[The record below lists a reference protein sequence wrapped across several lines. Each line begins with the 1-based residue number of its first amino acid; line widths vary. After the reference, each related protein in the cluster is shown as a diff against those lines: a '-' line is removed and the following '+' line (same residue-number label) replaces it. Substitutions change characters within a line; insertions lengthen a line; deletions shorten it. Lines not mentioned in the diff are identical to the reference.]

1 MNAQVNELQVVE
13 QNMIVTAFGKE
24 NGIQEL
30 FNRMAEQARSIV
42 PDVSTKKGR
51 DAIASQAYKVSK
63 SKTAVDNHGKDLV
76 AGIKAQAAVID
87 RDRKAWRDQCDALR
101 DEIRKPLDEWE
112 KAEEDRVQSINDRIS
127 NFDAGRVDAF
137 SSSELIKKI
146 IGEVEATTIDE
157 SFAEFANEAAIKKD
171 AALSSYKQSLEI
183 ALKREAEQAELERL
197 RQEEIARQQR
207 ERDET
212 IARQAAE
219 QARLEAELKAKE
231 EAGRVEREK
240 REAAER
246 EARLVAEKEASL
258 LREEKL
264 KQQAIEQAK
273 QAEIQKQQA
282 IEAER
287 LRMEQ
292 EQAAKVEAEH
302 RAELARQAN
311 QAHHRKICNEAL
323 QGLLALGIDEAK
335 GKEILQAINKG
346 LVPHVSIKF

>member
-13 QNMIVTAFGKE
+13 QNMIVAAFGKE

-112 KAEEDRVQSINDRIS
+112 KAEEDRIQSIKNRIS
-127 NFDAGRVDAF
+127 NFDAGRVDTF
-137 SSSELIKKI
+137 STSELIQTI
-146 IGEVEATTIDE
+146 ISEVEATAIDE

-171 AALSSYKQSLEI
+171 AALSSYKKSLEI
-183 ALKREAEQAELERL
+183 ALKREAEQAELECLRKSEQERL
-197 RQEEIARQQR
+197 QR
-207 ERDET
+207 EHEER
-212 IARQAAE
+212 IAHEAAE
-219 QARLEAELKAKE
+219 RARLEAERKAKE
-231 EAGRVEREK
+231 EAERVEREKQEAIAKAEREK

-246 EARLVAEKEASL
+246 EARLVAEKEAAE
-258 LREEKL
+258 LRA
-264 KQQAIEQAK
+264 QHAA
-273 QAEIQKQQA
+273 
-282 IEAER
+282 EAER
-287 LRMEQ
+287 KRIEA
-292 EQAAKVEAEH
+292 EQAAKLEAE
-302 RAELARQAN
+302 RQAEEARQAN
-311 QAHHRKICNEAL
+311 QAHRKKICNEAL
-323 QGLLALGIDEAK
+323 KGLLVLGIDEAK
-335 GKEILQAINKG
+335 SKEILQAINKG

>member
-1 MNAQVNELQVVE
+1 MNAPANTQVNELQVLE
-13 QNMIVTAFGKE
+13 QNVIVAAFGKE

-112 KAEEDRVQSINDRIS
+112 KAEEDRIQSIKDRIS
-127 NFDAGRVDAF
+127 NFDAGRVDTF
-137 SSSELIKKI
+137 STSYLIQTI
-146 IGEVEATTIDE
+146 ISEVEATAIDE

-171 AALSSYKQSLEI
+171 AALSSYKKSLEI
-183 ALKREAEQAELERL
+183 ALKREAEQVELERL
-197 RQEEIARQQR
+197 RKSEQERLQR
-207 ERDET
+207 EHEER
-212 IARQAAE
+212 IAHEAAE
-219 QARLEAELKAKE
+219 RARLEAERKAKE
-231 EAGRVEREK
+231 EAERVEREKQEAVAKAEREK

-246 EARLVAEKEASL
+246 EARLVAEKEAAE
-258 LREEKL
+258 LRA
-264 KQQAIEQAK
+264 QHAA
-273 QAEIQKQQA
+273 
-282 IEAER
+282 EAER
-287 LRMEQ
+287 KRIEA
-292 EQAAKVEAEH
+292 EQAAKLEAE
-302 RAELARQAN
+302 RQAEEARQAN
-311 QAHHRKICNEAL
+311 QAHRKKICNEAL
-323 QGLLALGIDEAK
+323 KGLLALGIDEAK
-335 GKEILQAINKG
+335 SKEILQAINKG

>member
-1 MNAQVNELQVVE
+1 MEFRYFKL
-13 QNMIVTAFGKE
+13 AFGKE

-112 KAEEDRVQSINDRIS
+112 KAEEDRIQSIKDRIS
-127 NFDAGRVDAF
+127 NFDAGRVDTF
-137 SSSELIKKI
+137 STSDLIQTI
-146 IGEVEATTIDE
+146 ISEVEATAIDE

-171 AALSSYKQSLEI
+171 AALSSYKKSLEI
-183 ALKREAEQAELERL
+183 ALKREAEQVELERL
-197 RQEEIARQQR
+197 RKSEQERLQR
-207 ERDET
+207 EHEER
-212 IARQAAE
+212 IAHEAAE
-219 QARLEAELKAKE
+219 KARLEAERKAKE
-231 EAGRVEREK
+231 EADRVEREKQEAIAKAEREK

-246 EARLVAEKEASL
+246 EARLVAEKEAAE
-258 LREEKL
+258 LRA
-264 KQQAIEQAK
+264 QHAA
-273 QAEIQKQQA
+273 
-282 IEAER
+282 EAER
-287 LRMEQ
+287 KRIEA
-292 EQAAKVEAEH
+292 EQAAKLEAE
-302 RAELARQAN
+302 RQADEARQAN
-311 QAHHRKICNEAL
+311 QAHRKKICNEAL
-323 QGLLALGIDEAK
+323 KGLLALGIDEAK
-335 GKEILQAINKG
+335 SKEILQAINKG

>member
-1 MNAQVNELQVVE
+1 MNAQVNELQVLE
-13 QNMIVTAFGKE
+13 QNVIVAAFGKE

-112 KAEEDRVQSINDRIS
+112 KAEEDRVQTIKDRIS
-127 NFDAGRVDAF
+127 NFDAGRVDAL

-146 IGEVEATTIDE
+146 IGEVEATAIDE
-157 SFAEFANEAAIKKD
+157 SFAEFANEASIKKD
-171 AALSSYKQSLEI
+171 AALTSYKQSLEI

-197 RQEEIARQQR
+197 RQEEIVRQQK
-207 ERDET
+207 ERDEA

-219 QARLEAELKAKE
+219 QARIEAERKAKE
-231 EAGRVEREK
+231 EADRVEREKQEAIATAEREK
-240 REAAER
+240 REASER
-246 EARLVAEKEASL
+246 EARLVAEKEAAE
-258 LREEKL
+258 LR
-264 KQQAIEQAK
+264 AK
-273 QAEIQKQQA
+273 HAA
-282 IEAER
+282 EAER
-287 LRMEQ
+287 QRIEA
-292 EQAAKVEAEH
+292 EQAAKAEAER

-311 QAHHRKICNEAL
+311 QAHKKKICNEAL
-323 QGLLALGIDEAK
+323 KGLLALGIDEAK

>member
-13 QNMIVTAFGKE
+13 QNMIVAAFGKE

-101 DEIRKPLDEWE
+101 DEIRRPLDEWE
-112 KAEEDRVQSINDRIS
+112 KAEEERIQSIKDRIS

-137 SSSELIKKI
+137 SNSELIKKI
-146 IGEVEATTIDE
+146 ISEVEATSIDE
-157 SFAEFANEAAIKKD
+157 SFAEFANEASIKKD
-171 AALSSYKQSLEI
+171 AALNSYKQSLEI

-207 ERDET
+207 ERDEA
-212 IARQAAE
+212 IAHQAAE
-219 QARLEAELKAKE
+219 KARVEAERKAKE
-231 EAGRVEREK
+231 EADRVEREKQEANAKAEREK

-246 EARLVAEKEASL
+246 EARLVAEKEAAE
-258 LREEKL
+258 LRA
-264 KQQAIEQAK
+264 QHAA
-273 QAEIQKQQA
+273 
-282 IEAER
+282 EAER
-287 LRMEQ
+287 KRIEA
-292 EQAAKVEAEH
+292 EQAAKIEAEH

-311 QAHHRKICNEAL
+311 QAHRKKICNEAL
-323 QGLLALGIDEAK
+323 KGLLALGIDEAK

>member
-1 MNAQVNELQVVE
+1 MNAQVNELQVLE
-13 QNMIVTAFGKE
+13 QNVIAAAFGKE

-112 KAEEDRVQSINDRIS
+112 KAEEDRVQSIKDRIS
-127 NFDAGRVDAF
+127 NFDVGRVDAF
-137 SSSELIKKI
+137 SSSELIKRI
-146 IGEVEATTIDE
+146 IGEVEATAIDE
-157 SFAEFANEAAIKKD
+157 SFAEFANEASIKKD
-171 AALSSYKQSLEI
+171 AALISYKQSLEI

-197 RQEEIARQQR
+197 RQEEIVRQQK
-207 ERDET
+207 ERDEA
-212 IARQAAE
+212 IAHQAAE
-219 QARLEAELKAKE
+219 QVRLEAERKAKE
-231 EAGRVEREK
+231 EADRVEREKQETIAKAEREK

-246 EARLVAEKEASL
+246 EARLIAEKEAAE
-258 LREEKL
+258 LRA
-264 KQQAIEQAK
+264 QHAA
-273 QAEIQKQQA
+273 
-282 IEAER
+282 EAER
-287 LRMEQ
+287 KRIEA
-292 EQAAKVEAEH
+292 EQAAKIEAEH

-311 QAHHRKICNEAL
+311 QAHRRKICNEAL
-323 QGLLALGIDEAK
+323 QGLLTLGIDEAK

>member
-1 MNAQVNELQVVE
+1 MNAPVNTQVNELQVLE
-13 QNMIVTAFGKE
+13 QNVIVAAFGKE

-112 KAEEDRVQSINDRIS
+112 KAEEDRIRSIKDRIS
-127 NFDAGRVDAF
+127 NFDAGRVDTF
-137 SSSELIKKI
+137 STSDLIQTI
-146 IGEVEATTIDE
+146 ISEVEATAIDE

-171 AALSSYKQSLEI
+171 AALSSYKKSLEI
-183 ALKREAEQAELERL
+183 ALKREAEQVELERL
-197 RQEEIARQQR
+197 RKSEQERLQR
-207 ERDET
+207 EHEER
-212 IARQAAE
+212 IAHEAAE
-219 QARLEAELKAKE
+219 RARLEAERKAKE
-231 EAGRVEREK
+231 EAERVEREKQEAIAKAEREK

-246 EARLVAEKEASL
+246 EARLVAEKEAAE
-258 LREEKL
+258 LRA
-264 KQQAIEQAK
+264 QHAA
-273 QAEIQKQQA
+273 
-282 IEAER
+282 EAER
-287 LRMEQ
+287 KRIEA
-292 EQAAKVEAEH
+292 EQAAKLEAE
-302 RAELARQAN
+302 RKAEEARQAN
-311 QAHHRKICNEAL
+311 QAHRKKICNEAL
-323 QGLLALGIDEAK
+323 KGLLALGIDEAK

>member
-1 MNAQVNELQVVE
+1 MNAPVNTQVNELQVLE
-13 QNMIVTAFGKE
+13 QNVIVAAFGKE

-112 KAEEDRVQSINDRIS
+112 KAEEDRIQSIKDRIS
-127 NFDAGRVDAF
+127 NFDAGRVDTF
-137 SSSELIKKI
+137 STSDLIQTI
-146 IGEVEATTIDE
+146 ISEVEATAIDE

-171 AALSSYKQSLEI
+171 AALSSYKKSLEI
-183 ALKREAEQAELERL
+183 ALKREAEQVELERL
-197 RQEEIARQQR
+197 RKSEQERLQR
-207 ERDET
+207 EHEER
-212 IARQAAE
+212 IAHEAAE
-219 QARLEAELKAKE
+219 RARLEAERKAKE
-231 EAGRVEREK
+231 EAERVEREKQEAIAKAEREK

-246 EARLVAEKEASL
+246 EARLVAEKEAAE
-258 LREEKL
+258 LRA
-264 KQQAIEQAK
+264 QHAA
-273 QAEIQKQQA
+273 
-282 IEAER
+282 EAER
-287 LRMEQ
+287 KRIEA
-292 EQAAKVEAEH
+292 EQAAKLEAE
-302 RAELARQAN
+302 RQAEEARQAN
-311 QAHHRKICNEAL
+311 QAHRKKICNEAL
-323 QGLLALGIDEAK
+323 KGLLALGIDEAK

>member
-1 MNAQVNELQVVE
+1 MNAPVNTQVNELQVLE
-13 QNMIVTAFGKE
+13 QNVIVAAFGKE

-112 KAEEDRVQSINDRIS
+112 KAEEDRIQSIKDRIS
-127 NFDAGRVDAF
+127 NFDAGRVDTF
-137 SSSELIKKI
+137 STSDLIQTI
-146 IGEVEATTIDE
+146 ISEVEATAIDE

-171 AALSSYKQSLEI
+171 AALSSYKKSLEI
-183 ALKREAEQAELERL
+183 ALKREAEQVELERL
-197 RQEEIARQQR
+197 RKSEQERLQR
-207 ERDET
+207 EHEER
-212 IARQAAE
+212 IAHEAAE
-219 QARLEAELKAKE
+219 RARLEAERKAKE
-231 EAGRVEREK
+231 EAERVEREK

-246 EARLVAEKEASL
+246 EARLVAEKEAAE
-258 LREEKL
+258 LRA
-264 KQQAIEQAK
+264 QHAA
-273 QAEIQKQQA
+273 
-282 IEAER
+282 EAER
-287 LRMEQ
+287 KRIEA
-292 EQAAKVEAEH
+292 EQAAKLEAE
-302 RAELARQAN
+302 RKAEEARQAN
-311 QAHHRKICNEAL
+311 QAHRKKICNEAL
-323 QGLLALGIDEAK
+323 KGLLALGIDEAK

>member
-1 MNAQVNELQVVE
+1 MNAPVNTQVNELQVLE
-13 QNMIVTAFGKE
+13 QNVIVAAFGKE

-112 KAEEDRVQSINDRIS
+112 KAEEDRIQSIKDRIS
-127 NFDAGRVDAF
+127 NFDAGRVDTF
-137 SSSELIKKI
+137 STSDLIQTI
-146 IGEVEATTIDE
+146 ISEVEATAIDE

-171 AALSSYKQSLEI
+171 AALSSYKKSLEI
-183 ALKREAEQAELERL
+183 ALKREAEQVELERL
-197 RQEEIARQQR
+197 RKSEQERLQR
-207 ERDET
+207 EHEER
-212 IARQAAE
+212 IAHEAAE
-219 QARLEAELKAKE
+219 RARLEAERKAKE
-231 EAGRVEREK
+231 EAERVEREKQEAVAKAEREK

-246 EARLVAEKEASL
+246 EARLVAEKEAAE
-258 LREEKL
+258 LRA
-264 KQQAIEQAK
+264 QHAA
-273 QAEIQKQQA
+273 
-282 IEAER
+282 EAER
-287 LRMEQ
+287 KRIEA
-292 EQAAKVEAEH
+292 EQAAKLEAE
-302 RAELARQAN
+302 RKAEEARQAN
-311 QAHHRKICNEAL
+311 QAHRKKICNEAL
-323 QGLLALGIDEAK
+323 KGLLALGIDEAK

>member
-1 MNAQVNELQVVE
+1 MNAQVNELQVLE
-13 QNMIVTAFGKE
+13 QNVIVAAFGNE

-112 KAEEDRVQSINDRIS
+112 KAEEDRVQLIKDRIS

-146 IGEVEATTIDE
+146 IGEVEATAIDE
-157 SFAEFANEAAIKKD
+157 SFAEFANEASIKKD
-171 AALSSYKQSLEI
+171 AALTSYKQSLEI

-197 RQEEIARQQR
+197 RQEEIVRQQK
-207 ERDET
+207 ERDEA

-219 QARLEAELKAKE
+219 QVRLEAERKAKE
-231 EAGRVEREK
+231 EADRVERERQEAIAKAEREK
-240 REAAER
+240 RDAAER
-246 EARLVAEKEASL
+246 EARLVAEKEAAE
-258 LREEKL
+258 LRA
-264 KQQAIEQAK
+264 QHA
-273 QAEIQKQQA
+273 AEAERKR
-282 IEAER
+282 IEAEH
-287 LRMEQ
+287 
-292 EQAAKVEAEH
+292 AAKIEAEH

-311 QAHHRKICNEAL
+311 QAHRRKICNEAL
-323 QGLLALGIDEAK
+323 KGLLALGIDEAK

>member
-1 MNAQVNELQVVE
+1 MNAPVNTQVNELQVLE
-13 QNMIVTAFGKE
+13 QNVIVAAFGKE

-112 KAEEDRVQSINDRIS
+112 KAEEDRIQSIKDRIS
-127 NFDAGRVDAF
+127 NFDAGRVDTF
-137 SSSELIKKI
+137 STSDLIQTI
-146 IGEVEATTIDE
+146 ISEVEATAIDE

-171 AALSSYKQSLEI
+171 AALSSYKKSLEI
-183 ALKREAEQAELERL
+183 ALKREAEQVELERL
-197 RQEEIARQQR
+197 RKAEQERLQR
-207 ERDET
+207 EHEQR
-212 IARQAAE
+212 IAHEAAE
-219 QARLEAELKAKE
+219 KARLEAERKAKE
-231 EAGRVEREK
+231 EADRVEREKQEAIAKAEREK

-246 EARLVAEKEASL
+246 EARLVAEKEAAE
-258 LREEKL
+258 LRAQHAAEAERKRIE
-264 KQQAIEQAK
+264 AEQAAK
-273 QAEIQKQQA
+273 

-287 LRMEQ
+287 
-292 EQAAKVEAEH
+292 KAE
-302 RAELARQAN
+302 EARQAN
-311 QAHHRKICNEAL
+311 QAHRKKICNEAL
-323 QGLLALGIDEAK
+323 KGLLALGIDEAK

>member
-1 MNAQVNELQVVE
+1 MNAPVNELQVLEHNV
-13 QNMIVTAFGKE
+13 IVAAFGKE

-112 KAEEDRVQSINDRIS
+112 KAEEDRIQSIKDRIS
-127 NFDAGRVDAF
+127 NFDAGRVDTF
-137 SSSELIKKI
+137 STSDLIQTI
-146 IGEVEATTIDE
+146 ISEVEATAIDE

-171 AALSSYKQSLEI
+171 AALSSYKKSLEI
-183 ALKREAEQAELERL
+183 ALKREAEQVELERL
-197 RQEEIARQQR
+197 RKSEQERLQR
-207 ERDET
+207 EHEER
-212 IARQAAE
+212 IAHEAAE
-219 QARLEAELKAKE
+219 RARLEAERKAKE
-231 EAGRVEREK
+231 EAERVEREKQEAVAKAEREK

-246 EARLVAEKEASL
+246 EARLVAEKEAAE
-258 LREEKL
+258 LRA
-264 KQQAIEQAK
+264 QHAA
-273 QAEIQKQQA
+273 
-282 IEAER
+282 EAER
-287 LRMEQ
+287 KRIEA
-292 EQAAKVEAEH
+292 EQAAKLEAE
-302 RAELARQAN
+302 RKAEEARQAN
-311 QAHHRKICNEAL
+311 QAHRKKICNEAL
-323 QGLLALGIDEAK
+323 KGLLALGIDEAK

>member
-1 MNAQVNELQVVE
+1 MNAPVNTQVNELQVLE
-13 QNMIVTAFGKE
+13 QNVIVAAFGKE

-112 KAEEDRVQSINDRIS
+112 KAEEDRIQSIKDRIS
-127 NFDAGRVDAF
+127 NFDAGRVDTF
-137 SSSELIKKI
+137 STSDLIQTI
-146 IGEVEATTIDE
+146 ISEVEATAIDE

-171 AALSSYKQSLEI
+171 AALSSYKKSLEI
-183 ALKREAEQAELERL
+183 ALKREAEQVELERL
-197 RQEEIARQQR
+197 RKSEQERLQR
-207 ERDET
+207 EHEER
-212 IARQAAE
+212 IAHEAAE
-219 QARLEAELKAKE
+219 KARLEAERKAKE
-231 EAGRVEREK
+231 EADRVEREKQEAIAKAEREK

-246 EARLVAEKEASL
+246 EARLVAEKEAAE
-258 LREEKL
+258 LRA
-264 KQQAIEQAK
+264 QHAA
-273 QAEIQKQQA
+273 
-282 IEAER
+282 EAER
-287 LRMEQ
+287 KRIEA
-292 EQAAKVEAEH
+292 EQAAKLEAE
-302 RAELARQAN
+302 RQADEARQAN
-311 QAHHRKICNEAL
+311 QAHRKKICNEAL
-323 QGLLALGIDEAK
+323 KGLLALGIDEAK
-335 GKEILQAINKG
+335 SKEILQAINKG

>member
-1 MNAQVNELQVVE
+1 MNAPVNTQVNELQVLE
-13 QNMIVTAFGKE
+13 QNVIVAAFGKE

-112 KAEEDRVQSINDRIS
+112 KAEEDRIQSIKDRIS
-127 NFDAGRVDAF
+127 NFDAGRVDTF
-137 SSSELIKKI
+137 STSDLIQTI
-146 IGEVEATTIDE
+146 ISEVEATAIDE

-171 AALSSYKQSLEI
+171 AALSSYKKSLEI

-197 RQEEIARQQR
+197 RKAEQERLQR
-207 ERDET
+207 EHEER
-212 IARQAAE
+212 IAYEAAE
-219 QARLEAELKAKE
+219 KARLEAERKAKE
-231 EAGRVEREK
+231 EAERVEREKQEAIAKAEREK

-246 EARLVAEKEASL
+246 EARLVAEKEAAE
-258 LREEKL
+258 LRA
-264 KQQAIEQAK
+264 QHAA
-273 QAEIQKQQA
+273 
-282 IEAER
+282 EAER
-287 LRMEQ
+287 KRIEA
-292 EQAAKVEAEH
+292 EQAAKLEAE
-302 RAELARQAN
+302 RQAEEARQAN
-311 QAHHRKICNEAL
+311 QAHRKKICNEAL
-323 QGLLALGIDEAK
+323 KGLLALGIDEAK
-335 GKEILQAINKG
+335 SKEILQAINKG

>member
-1 MNAQVNELQVVE
+1 MNAPVNTQVNELQVLE
-13 QNMIVTAFGKE
+13 QNVIVAAFGKE

-112 KAEEDRVQSINDRIS
+112 KAEEDRIQSIKDRIS
-127 NFDAGRVDAF
+127 NFDAGRVDTF
-137 SSSELIKKI
+137 STSDLIQTI
-146 IGEVEATTIDE
+146 ISEVEATAIDE

-171 AALSSYKQSLEI
+171 AALSSYKKSLEI
-183 ALKREAEQAELERL
+183 ALKREAEQVELERL
-197 RQEEIARQQR
+197 RKSEQERLQR
-207 ERDET
+207 EHEER
-212 IARQAAE
+212 IAHEAAE
-219 QARLEAELKAKE
+219 RARLEAERKAKE
-231 EAGRVEREK
+231 EAERVEREKQEAVAKAEREK

-246 EARLVAEKEASL
+246 EARLIAEKEAAE
-258 LREEKL
+258 LRA
-264 KQQAIEQAK
+264 QHAA
-273 QAEIQKQQA
+273 
-282 IEAER
+282 EAER
-287 LRMEQ
+287 KRIEA
-292 EQAAKVEAEH
+292 EQAAKLEAE
-302 RAELARQAN
+302 RKAEEARQAN
-311 QAHHRKICNEAL
+311 QAHRKKICNEAL
-323 QGLLALGIDEAK
+323 KGLLALGIDEAK

>member
-1 MNAQVNELQVVE
+1 MNAPVNTQVNELQVLE
-13 QNMIVTAFGKE
+13 QNVIVAAFGKE

-112 KAEEDRVQSINDRIS
+112 KAEEDRIQSIKDRIS
-127 NFDAGRVDAF
+127 NFDAGRVDTF
-137 SSSELIKKI
+137 STSDLIQTI
-146 IGEVEATTIDE
+146 ISEVEATAIDE

-171 AALSSYKQSLEI
+171 AALISYKKSLEI

-197 RQEEIARQQR
+197 RKAEQERLQR
-207 ERDET
+207 EHEER
-212 IARQAAE
+212 IAHEAAE
-219 QARLEAELKAKE
+219 RALLEAERKAKE
-231 EAGRVEREK
+231 EAERVEREKQEAITKAEREK

-246 EARLVAEKEASL
+246 EARLVAEKEAAE
-258 LREEKL
+258 LRA
-264 KQQAIEQAK
+264 QHAA
-273 QAEIQKQQA
+273 
-282 IEAER
+282 EAER
-287 LRMEQ
+287 KRIEA
-292 EQAAKVEAEH
+292 EQAAKLEAE
-302 RAELARQAN
+302 RQAEEARQAN
-311 QAHHRKICNEAL
+311 QAHRKKICNEAL
-323 QGLLALGIDEAK
+323 KGLLALGIDEAK
-335 GKEILQAINKG
+335 GKEVLQAINKG

>member
-1 MNAQVNELQVVE
+1 MFIFFWIKFFLEFRYFKL
-13 QNMIVTAFGKE
+13 AFGKE

-112 KAEEDRVQSINDRIS
+112 KAEEDRIQSIKDRIS
-127 NFDAGRVDAF
+127 NFDAGRVDTF
-137 SSSELIKKI
+137 STSDLIQTI
-146 IGEVEATTIDE
+146 ISEVEATAIDE

-171 AALSSYKQSLEI
+171 AALSSYKKSLEI
-183 ALKREAEQAELERL
+183 ALKREAEQVELERL
-197 RQEEIARQQR
+197 RKSEQERLQR
-207 ERDET
+207 EHEER
-212 IARQAAE
+212 IAHEAAE
-219 QARLEAELKAKE
+219 KARLEAERKAKE
-231 EAGRVEREK
+231 EADRVEREKQEAIAKAEREK

-246 EARLVAEKEASL
+246 EARLVAEKEAAE
-258 LREEKL
+258 LRA
-264 KQQAIEQAK
+264 QHAA
-273 QAEIQKQQA
+273 
-282 IEAER
+282 EAER
-287 LRMEQ
+287 KRIEA
-292 EQAAKVEAEH
+292 EQAAKLEAE
-302 RAELARQAN
+302 RQADEARQAN
-311 QAHHRKICNEAL
+311 QAHRKKICNEAL
-323 QGLLALGIDEAK
+323 KGLLALGIDEAK
-335 GKEILQAINKG
+335 SKEILQAINKG

>member
-1 MNAQVNELQVVE
+1 MNAPVNELQVLE
-13 QNMIVTAFGKE
+13 QNVIVAAFGKE

-112 KAEEDRVQSINDRIS
+112 KAEEDRIQSIKDRIS
-127 NFDAGRVDAF
+127 NFDAGRVDTF
-137 SSSELIKKI
+137 STSDLIQTI
-146 IGEVEATTIDE
+146 ISEVEATAIDE

-171 AALSSYKQSLEI
+171 AAINSYKQSLEI

-197 RQEEIARQQR
+197 RL
-207 ERDET
+207 
-212 IARQAAE
+212 AE
-219 QARLEAELKAKE
+219 QARLQREHEERIAHEAAEKARLEAERKAKE
-231 EAGRVEREK
+231 EADRVEREKQEAIAKAEREK

-246 EARLVAEKEASL
+246 EARLVAEKEAAE
-258 LREEKL
+258 LRA
-264 KQQAIEQAK
+264 QHA
-273 QAEIQKQQA
+273 AEAECKR
-282 IEAER
+282 IEA
-287 LRMEQ
+287 
-292 EQAAKVEAEH
+292 EQAAKLEAE
-302 RAELARQAN
+302 RQAEEARQAN
-311 QAHHRKICNEAL
+311 QAHRKKICNEAL
-323 QGLLALGIDEAK
+323 KGLLALGIDEAK

>member
-1 MNAQVNELQVVE
+1 MNAPVNTQVNELQVLE
-13 QNMIVTAFGKE
+13 QNVIVAAFGKE

-112 KAEEDRVQSINDRIS
+112 KAEEDRIQSIKDRIS
-127 NFDAGRVDAF
+127 NFDAGRVDTF
-137 SSSELIKKI
+137 STSDLIQTI
-146 IGEVEATTIDE
+146 ISEVEATAIDE

-171 AALSSYKQSLEI
+171 AALSSYKKSLEI
-183 ALKREAEQAELERL
+183 ALKREAEQVELEHLRKSEQERL
-197 RQEEIARQQR
+197 QR
-207 ERDET
+207 EHEER
-212 IARQAAE
+212 IAHEAAE
-219 QARLEAELKAKE
+219 KARLEAERKAKE
-231 EAGRVEREK
+231 EAERVEREK

-246 EARLVAEKEASL
+246 EARLVAEKEAAE
-258 LREEKL
+258 LRA
-264 KQQAIEQAK
+264 QHAA
-273 QAEIQKQQA
+273 
-282 IEAER
+282 EAER
-287 LRMEQ
+287 KRIEA
-292 EQAAKVEAEH
+292 EQAAKLEAE
-302 RAELARQAN
+302 RKAEEARQAN
-311 QAHHRKICNEAL
+311 QAHRKKICNEAL
-323 QGLLALGIDEAK
+323 KGLLALGIDEAK

>member
-1 MNAQVNELQVVE
+1 MNAPVNTQVNELQVLE
-13 QNMIVTAFGKE
+13 QNVIVAAFGKE

-112 KAEEDRVQSINDRIS
+112 KAEEDRIQSIKDRIS
-127 NFDAGRVDAF
+127 NFDAGRVDTF
-137 SSSELIKKI
+137 STSYLIQTI
-146 IGEVEATTIDE
+146 ISEVEATAIDE

-171 AALSSYKQSLEI
+171 AALSSYKKSLEI
-183 ALKREAEQAELERL
+183 ALKREAEQVELERL
-197 RQEEIARQQR
+197 RKSEQERLQR
-207 ERDET
+207 EHEER
-212 IARQAAE
+212 IAHEAAE
-219 QARLEAELKAKE
+219 RARLEAERKAKE
-231 EAGRVEREK
+231 EAERVEREKQEAVAKAEREK

-246 EARLVAEKEASL
+246 EARLVAEKEAAE
-258 LREEKL
+258 LRA
-264 KQQAIEQAK
+264 QHAA
-273 QAEIQKQQA
+273 
-282 IEAER
+282 EAER
-287 LRMEQ
+287 KRIEA
-292 EQAAKVEAEH
+292 EQAAKLEAE
-302 RAELARQAN
+302 RQAEEARQAN
-311 QAHHRKICNEAL
+311 QAHRKKICNEAL
-323 QGLLALGIDEAK
+323 KGLLALGIDEAK
-335 GKEILQAINKG
+335 SKEILQAINKG

>member
-1 MNAQVNELQVVE
+1 MNAPVNTQVNELQVLE
-13 QNMIVTAFGKE
+13 QNVIVAAFGKE

-112 KAEEDRVQSINDRIS
+112 KAEEDRIQSIKDRIS
-127 NFDAGRVDAF
+127 NFDAGRVDTF
-137 SSSELIKKI
+137 STSDLIQTI
-146 IGEVEATTIDE
+146 ISEVEATAIDE

-171 AALSSYKQSLEI
+171 AALSSYKKSLEI
-183 ALKREAEQAELERL
+183 ALKREAEQVELERL
-197 RQEEIARQQR
+197 RKSEQERLQR
-207 ERDET
+207 EHEER
-212 IARQAAE
+212 IAHEAAE
-219 QARLEAELKAKE
+219 RARLEAERKAKE
-231 EAGRVEREK
+231 EAERVEREKQEAIAKAEREK

-246 EARLVAEKEASL
+246 EARLVAEKEAAE
-258 LREEKL
+258 LRA
-264 KQQAIEQAK
+264 QHAA
-273 QAEIQKQQA
+273 
-282 IEAER
+282 EAER
-287 LRMEQ
+287 KRIEA
-292 EQAAKVEAEH
+292 EQAAKLEAE
-302 RAELARQAN
+302 RKAEEARQAN
-311 QAHHRKICNEAL
+311 QAHRKKICNEAL
-323 QGLLALGIDEAK
+323 KGLLALGIDEAK

>member
-1 MNAQVNELQVVE
+1 MNAPVNTQVNELQVLE
-13 QNMIVTAFGKE
+13 QNVIVAAFGKE

-112 KAEEDRVQSINDRIS
+112 KAEEDRIQSIKDRIS
-127 NFDAGRVDAF
+127 NFDAGRVDTF
-137 SSSELIKKI
+137 STSYLIQTI
-146 IGEVEATTIDE
+146 ISEVEATAIDE

-171 AALSSYKQSLEI
+171 ATLSSYKKSLEI
-183 ALKREAEQAELERL
+183 ALKREAEQVELERL
-197 RQEEIARQQR
+197 RKSEQERLQR
-207 ERDET
+207 EHEER
-212 IARQAAE
+212 IAHEAAE
-219 QARLEAELKAKE
+219 RARLEAERKAKE
-231 EAGRVEREK
+231 EAERVEREKQEAVAKAEREK

-246 EARLVAEKEASL
+246 EARLVAEKEAAE
-258 LREEKL
+258 LRA
-264 KQQAIEQAK
+264 QHAA
-273 QAEIQKQQA
+273 
-282 IEAER
+282 EAER
-287 LRMEQ
+287 KRIEA
-292 EQAAKVEAEH
+292 EQAAKLEAE
-302 RAELARQAN
+302 RQAEEARQAN
-311 QAHHRKICNEAL
+311 QAHRKKICNEAL
-323 QGLLALGIDEAK
+323 KGLLALGIDEAK
-335 GKEILQAINKG
+335 SKEILQAINKG

>member
-1 MNAQVNELQVVE
+1 MNAPVNTQVNELQVLE
-13 QNMIVTAFGKE
+13 QNVIVAAFGKE

-112 KAEEDRVQSINDRIS
+112 KAEEDRIQSIKDRIS
-127 NFDAGRVDAF
+127 NFDAGRVDTF
-137 SSSELIKKI
+137 STSDLIQTI
-146 IGEVEATTIDE
+146 ISEVEATAIDE

-171 AALSSYKQSLEI
+171 AALSSYKKSLEI
-183 ALKREAEQAELERL
+183 ALKREAEQVELERL
-197 RQEEIARQQR
+197 RKSEQERLQR
-207 ERDET
+207 EHEER
-212 IARQAAE
+212 IAHEAAE
-219 QARLEAELKAKE
+219 RARLEAERKAKE
-231 EAGRVEREK
+231 EADRVEREKQEAVAKAEREK

-246 EARLVAEKEASL
+246 EARLVAEKEAAE
-258 LREEKL
+258 LRA
-264 KQQAIEQAK
+264 QHAA
-273 QAEIQKQQA
+273 
-282 IEAER
+282 EAER
-287 LRMEQ
+287 KRIEA
-292 EQAAKVEAEH
+292 EQAAKLEAE
-302 RAELARQAN
+302 RQAEEARQAN
-311 QAHHRKICNEAL
+311 QAHRKKICNEAL
-323 QGLLALGIDEAK
+323 KGLLALGIDEAK
-335 GKEILQAINKG
+335 SKEILQAINKG

>member
-1 MNAQVNELQVVE
+1 MNAPVNTQVNELQVLE
-13 QNMIVTAFGKE
+13 QNVIVAAFGKE

-112 KAEEDRVQSINDRIS
+112 KAEEDRIQSIKDRIS
-127 NFDAGRVDAF
+127 NFDAGRVDTF
-137 SSSELIKKI
+137 STSDLIQTI
-146 IGEVEATTIDE
+146 ISEVEATAIDE

-171 AALSSYKQSLEI
+171 AALSSYKKSLEI
-183 ALKREAEQAELERL
+183 ALKREAEQVELERL
-197 RQEEIARQQR
+197 RKSEQERLQR
-207 ERDET
+207 EHEER
-212 IARQAAE
+212 IAHEAAE
-219 QARLEAELKAKE
+219 RARLEAERKAKE
-231 EAGRVEREK
+231 EAERVEREKQEAVAKAEREK

-246 EARLVAEKEASL
+246 EARLVAEKEAAE
-258 LREEKL
+258 LRA
-264 KQQAIEQAK
+264 QHA
-273 QAEIQKQQA
+273 AEAERKR
-282 IEAER
+282 IEAE
-287 LRMEQ
+287 Q
-292 EQAAKVEAEH
+292 VAKLEAE
-302 RAELARQAN
+302 RQAEEARQAN
-311 QAHHRKICNEAL
+311 QAHRKKICNEAL
-323 QGLLALGIDEAK
+323 KGLLALGIDEAK